1 MDQFYNP
8 CPLEIAEIF
17 RFQSRKQQEGES
29 VQEYYYALQ
38 KLSIN
43 CKFGEYLKMALRNQ
57 FVYGLHSRRIQS
69 RLLETRDLTLDRAV
83 EISTSMEMS
92 ERDANQLHRK
102 TNSVD
107 AIVQKNKRRNPNQ
120 DNATSRPSVSKTVH
134 NSQIN
139 THKSF
144 CYRCGDTRHFANKCN
159 MTNVICNFCKRKGHL
174 QRVCTKAKRASNT
187 NEIEETD
194 AIEEIFLVDK

>member
-1 MDQFYNP
+1 MGPEAYDTLCDKLAPDSPDDRTYNEVVQMMDQFYNP

-17 RFQSRKQQEGES
+17 RFQSRKQQEGET

-107 AIVQKNKRRNPNQ
+107 AIVQKDKRRYPNPENK
-120 DNATSRPSVSKTVH
+120 ATSRPSNSKTVY
-134 NSQIN
+134 NSYN
-139 THKSF
+139 NANKFF
-144 CYRCGDTRHFANKCN
+144 CYRCGDNRHLANKCN
-159 MTNVICNFCKRKGHL
+159 MIDAICNFCKRKG
-174 QRVCTKAKRASNT
+174 
-187 NEIEETD
+187 
-194 AIEEIFLVDK
+194 